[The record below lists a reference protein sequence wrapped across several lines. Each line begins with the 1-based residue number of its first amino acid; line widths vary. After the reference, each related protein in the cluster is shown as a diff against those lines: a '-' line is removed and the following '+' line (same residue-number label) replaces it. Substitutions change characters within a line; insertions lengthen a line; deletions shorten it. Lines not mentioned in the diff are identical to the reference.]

1 MRQTRLMMR
10 LLTPLLVLLLAA
22 CGSDDPY
29 ETRLEA
35 LEDNKDSLNIALAWP
50 YDADM
55 GGTKTTIR
63 QGIELAIDEVNSN
76 GGVLGRKLKLNLY
89 NDQRDINVGLRIA
102 QRISQEDSLFAV
114 IGHLDSY
121 ISMPNSMTYEH
132 AGLIV
137 INPGSTS
144 SALTLRGEQHL
155 FRTLSTNDE
164 QGRQLARY
172 LQRTG
177 KQRVMVYY
185 VNNSYGLALANS
197 FENEAVKQKITIVDR
212 RAYDKFSR
220 DHARTMQDWNSFHD
234 FDSIFLAGS
243 MPEGIEIVRE
253 IRDAGID
260 VDIFAGAGLDS
271 LDFVETGSDDVAG
284 TKVISFFHPAVDGA
298 SVQDFVKAYRK
309 AYGTDPVE
317 ASAAL
322 GYDAVKLLAESVNQA
337 QTLERD
343 AVAAQ
348 IRSMTGWQGATGRY
362 EFDENGDVVGKM
374 LVLTQV
380 ENGQFTNPVLI
391 QQ

>member
-1 MRQTRLMMR
+1 MRQTRLTMR

-29 ETRLEA
+29 ENRLDA
-35 LEDNKDSLNIALAWP
+35 LEDNEETLNIALAWP
-50 YDADM
+50 FDPDL
-55 GGTKTTIR
+55 GGSKTTIR
-63 QGIELAIDEVNSN
+63 QGVELAVDEVNRN
-76 GGVLGRKLKLNLY
+76 GGVLGRKLKLSLY

-102 QRISQEDSLFAV
+102 QQISQDESLFAV

-121 ISMPNSMTYEH
+121 ISMPTSTTYEF

-137 INPGSTS
+137 LNPGSTA
-144 SALTLRGEQHL
+144 SALTRRGDRHL

-164 QGRQLARY
+164 QGTQLARY
-172 LQRTG
+172 LQKTD
-177 KQRVMVYY
+177 KKRVMVYY

-197 FENEAVKQKITIVDR
+197 FENEAVKQKITVVDR
-212 RAYDKFSR
+212 GAYDKFSR
-220 DHARTMQDWNSFHD
+220 DHTRTMQDWKSFHD

-243 MPEGIEIVRE
+243 MPEGVEIIRE

-271 LDFVETGSDDVAG
+271 LDFVQTGGDNIEG
-284 TKVISFFHPAVDGA
+284 TKVISFFHPDVDEP
-298 SVQDFVKAYRK
+298 SVQDFVKAYRE
-309 AYGTDPVE
+309 AYGTNPVE

-322 GYDAVKLLAESVNQA
+322 GYDAIKLLAESANKA
-337 QTLERD
+337 NTLERD

-348 IRSMTGWQGATGRY
+348 IRSMTDWQGATGRY
-362 EFDENGDVVGKM
+362 EFDDKGDVVAKM
-374 LVLTQV
+374 LVLTQA

-391 QQ
+391 Q

>member
-1 MRQTRLMMR
+1 MRQTRLTMR

-29 ETRLEA
+29 ENRLDA
-35 LEDNKDSLNIALAWP
+35 LEDNEETLNIALAWP
-50 YDADM
+50 FDPDL

-63 QGIELAIDEVNSN
+63 QGVELAVDEVNRN
-76 GGVLGRKLKLNLY
+76 GGVLGRKLKLSLY

-102 QRISQEDSLFAV
+102 QQISQDESLFAV

-121 ISMPNSMTYEH
+121 ISMPTSTTYEF

-137 INPGSTS
+137 LNPGSTA
-144 SALTLRGEQHL
+144 SALTRRGDRHL

-164 QGRQLARY
+164 QGTQLARY
-172 LQRTG
+172 LQKTD
-177 KQRVMVYY
+177 KKRVMVYY

-220 DHARTMQDWNSFHD
+220 DHTRTMQNWKSFHD

-243 MPEGIEIVRE
+243 MPEGVEIIRE

-271 LDFVETGSDDVAG
+271 LDFVQTGGDNIEG
-284 TKVISFFHPAVDGA
+284 TKVISFFHPDVDEP
-298 SVQDFVKAYRK
+298 SVQDFVKAYRE
-309 AYGTDPVE
+309 AYGTNPVE

-322 GYDAVKLLAESVNQA
+322 GYDAIKLLAESANKA
-337 QTLERD
+337 NTLERD

-348 IRSMTGWQGATGRY
+348 IRSMTDWQGATGRY
-362 EFDENGDVVGKM
+362 EFDDKGDVVAKM
-374 LVLTQV
+374 LVLTQA

-391 QQ
+391 Q

>member
-1 MRQTRLMMR
+1 MRQTRLTMR

-29 ETRLEA
+29 ENRLDA
-35 LEDNKDSLNIALAWP
+35 LEDNEETLNIALAWP
-50 YDADM
+50 FDPDP

-63 QGIELAIDEVNSN
+63 QGVELAVDEVNRN
-76 GGVLGRKLKLNLY
+76 GGVLGRKLKLSLY

-102 QRISQEDSLFAV
+102 QQISQDESLFAV

-121 ISMPNSMTYEH
+121 ISMPTSTTYEF

-137 INPGSTS
+137 LNPGSTA
-144 SALTLRGEQHL
+144 SALTRRGDRHL

-164 QGRQLARY
+164 QGTQLARY
-172 LQRTG
+172 LQKTD
-177 KQRVMVYY
+177 KKRVMVYY

-220 DHARTMQDWNSFHD
+220 DHTRTMQNWKSFHD

-243 MPEGIEIVRE
+243 MPEGVEIIRE

-271 LDFVETGSDDVAG
+271 LDFVQTGGDNIEG
-284 TKVISFFHPAVDGA
+284 TKVISFFHPDVDEP
-298 SVQDFVKAYRK
+298 SVQDFVKAYRE
-309 AYGTDPVE
+309 AYGTNPVE

-322 GYDAVKLLAESVNQA
+322 GYDAIKLLAESANKA
-337 QTLERD
+337 NTLERD

-348 IRSMTGWQGATGRY
+348 IRSMTDWQGATGRY
-362 EFDENGDVVGKM
+362 EFDDKGDVVAKM
-374 LVLTQV
+374 LVLTQA

-391 QQ
+391 Q

>member
-1 MRQTRLMMR
+1 MRQTRLIMR

-29 ETRLEA
+29 ENRLET
-35 LEDNKDSLNIALAWP
+35 LEDNKETLNIALAWP
-50 YDADM
+50 YDPDM

-63 QGIELAIDEVNSN
+63 QGIELAIDEVNRD
-76 GGVLGRKLKLNLY
+76 GGVLGRKLKLSLY

-102 QRISQEDSLFAV
+102 QRITQDLSLFAV

-121 ISMPNSMTYEH
+121 ISMPTTTTYES

-137 INPGSTS
+137 LNPGSTD
-144 SALTLRGEQHL
+144 SALTLRGDRHL
-155 FRTLSTNDE
+155 FRTLSTNDQ

-172 LQRTG
+172 LEKAG
-177 KQRVMVYY
+177 KERVMIYY

-243 MPEGIEIVRE
+243 MPEGIEIIRE
-253 IRDAGID
+253 IRESGID

-271 LDFVETGSDDVAG
+271 LDFVQTGGADIAG
-284 TKVISFFHPAVDGA
+284 TKVISFFHPAVA
-298 SVQDFVKAYRK
+298 EPSVQAFVKAYRE
-309 AYGTDPVE
+309 AYGTEPVE

-322 GYDAVKLLAESVNQA
+322 GYDAIKLLAESVNKA
-337 QTLERD
+337 GTLERNT
-343 AVAAQ
+343 VSAQ
-348 IRSMTGWQGATGRY
+348 IRSMAGWQGATGRY
-362 EFDENGDVVGKM
+362 EFDENGDVVDKM

-380 ENGQFTNPVLI
+380 RNGQFTNPVTI
-391 QQ
+391 Q

>member
-1 MRQTRLMMR
+1 MRPTQFTMR

-22 CGSDDPY
+22 CGSDNPY
-29 ETRLEA
+29 EDRLEA
-35 LEDNKDSLNIALAWP
+35 LEENTQTLNIALAWP
-50 YDADM
+50 YDADK

-63 QGIELAIDEVNSN
+63 QGVELAIDEVNSS
-76 GGVLGRKLKLNLY
+76 GGVLGRKLKLSLY

-102 QRISQEDSLFAV
+102 QRISQDESLFAV

-121 ISMPNSMTYEH
+121 ISMPTSMTYEH

-137 INPGSTS
+137 INPGSTD
-144 SALTLRGEQHL
+144 SALTLRGDQHL

-164 QGRQLARY
+164 QGKQLARY

-177 KQRVMVYY
+177 KKRVMVYY

-243 MPEGIEIVRE
+243 MPEGIEIIRE
-253 IRDAGID
+253 IRESGIN

-271 LDFVETGSDDVAG
+271 LDFVADGGDDIAG
-284 TKVISFFHPAVDGA
+284 TKVISFFHPAVNTP
-298 SVQDFVKAYRK
+298 SVQDFVKAYCT
-309 AYGTDPVE
+309 AYGSDPVE

-322 GYDAVKLLAESVNQA
+322 GYDAVKLLAESVNKA

-343 AVAAQ
+343 AVTAQ
-348 IRSMTGWQGATGRY
+348 IRSMTGWQGGTGRY
-362 EFDENGDVVGKM
+362 EFDENGDVVDKM

>member
-1 MRQTRLMMR
+1 MR
-10 LLTPLLVLLLAA
+10 LLTPLLVLLLVA

-29 ETRLEA
+29 ENRLDA
-35 LEDNKDSLNIALAWP
+35 LEDNEETLNIALAWP
-50 YDADM
+50 FDPDL

-63 QGIELAIDEVNSN
+63 QGVELAVDEVNRN
-76 GGVLGRKLKLNLY
+76 GGVLGRKLKLSLY

-102 QRISQEDSLFAV
+102 QQISQDESLFAV

-121 ISMPNSMTYEH
+121 ISMPTSTTYEF

-137 INPGSTS
+137 LNPGSTA
-144 SALTLRGEQHL
+144 SALTRRGDRHL

-164 QGRQLARY
+164 QGTQLARY
-172 LQRTG
+172 LQKTD
-177 KQRVMVYY
+177 KKRVMVYY

-197 FENEAVKQKITIVDR
+197 FENEAVKQKITVVDR
-212 RAYDKFSR
+212 GAYDKFSR
-220 DHARTMQDWNSFHD
+220 DHTRTMQDWKSFHD

-243 MPEGIEIVRE
+243 MPEGVEIIRE

-271 LDFVETGSDDVAG
+271 LDFVQTGGDNIEG
-284 TKVISFFHPAVDGA
+284 TKVISFFHPDVDEP
-298 SVQDFVKAYRK
+298 SVQDFVKAYRE
-309 AYGTDPVE
+309 AYGTNPVE

-322 GYDAVKLLAESVNQA
+322 GYDAIKLLAESANKA
-337 QTLERD
+337 NTLERD

-348 IRSMTGWQGATGRY
+348 IRSMTDWQGATGRY
-362 EFDENGDVVGKM
+362 EFDDKGDVVAKM
-374 LVLTQV
+374 LVLTQA

-391 QQ
+391 Q